1 MDSSVDEAL
10 FMTQNSTNTDI
21 SAEIEGNGLEHL
33 VISASGLKFNLPKSG
48 ISIFFVK

>member
-10 FMTQNSTNTDI
+10 FMTQNSTKTDI
-21 SAEIEGNGLEHL
+21 SAEGNGLEHL
-33 VISASGLKFNLPKSG
+33 VIFASGVNLNLPKSG